1 MRFGMISYVREK
13 QVEREIMPAN
23 PPRAV
28 MRVSDLFAGQAWV

>member
-1 MRFGMISYVREK
+1 MSFGMISHAREK
-13 QVEREIMPAN
+13 QHEREIMPAK